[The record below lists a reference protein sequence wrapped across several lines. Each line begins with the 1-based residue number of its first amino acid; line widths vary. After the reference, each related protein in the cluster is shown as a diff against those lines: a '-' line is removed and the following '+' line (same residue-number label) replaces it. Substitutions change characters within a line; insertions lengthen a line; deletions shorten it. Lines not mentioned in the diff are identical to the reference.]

1 MKIHFMYRV
10 LAVCAAAALAGC
22 SSVVAVKDVT
32 ADQEGY
38 LQQKFAPAAV
48 DAAVLAKL
56 PTAAAG
62 SFTRMT
68 MTRQVTSEGTD
79 GKKETG
85 TAVTTYRNGGN
96 GIVYYKTEHAA
107 NGIPFGLGYTASYAG
122 LLALRTQLVPL
133 RLRNTTAIYEIK
145 EIGSITPLPAEVGKT
160 FAVRFKTGT
169 TMQVTNYQDTERA
182 CTAARRF
189 PAAEL
194 NGKLAGNA
202 LEFNCEERT
211 NNTVQNRSTWA
222 LLEQYG
228 FAVQTSGT
236 SSTSKSTYLITG
248 VSGG

>member
-1 MKIHFMYRV
+1 MKIHFMYRA
-10 LAVCAAAALAGC
+10 LAVCAVVALAGC
-22 SSVVAVKDVT
+22 SSVIAVKDVT

-56 PTAAAG
+56 PKTAAG
-62 SFTRMT
+62 SFGRVV
-68 MTRQVTSEGTD
+68 MTRQVTIEGAD
-79 GKKETG
+79 GKKETN
-85 TAVTTYRNGGN
+85 TAVTTYLNGGN

-107 NGIPFGLGYTASYAG
+107 NGIPFGLGYTTSYAG

-133 RLRNTTAIYEIK
+133 RLQNTTAIYEIK
-145 EIGSITPLPAEVGKT
+145 ELGSITPVPAETGKT
-160 FAVRFKTGT
+160 FAIRYKTGT
-169 TMQVTNYQDTERA
+169 TMQITNYNDAERA

-194 NGKLAGNA
+194 NGRLAGNA

-222 LLEQYG
+222 MLEQYG

-236 SSTSKSTYLITG
+236 SSTSKTTYLITG